1 MNFRTQIK
9 LKETQNQINYQS
21 DILLFGSCFS
31 NNIGDKLTYFKFKT
45 SKNPFGIIF
54 QPKAIE
60 KLIFK
65 CLDDAIFTED
75 DLIFHNERWHCFD
88 IHSDFSHFDKTV
100 ILTQLNSVLK
110 RTKEQLLKASHI
122 VITLGTAWVYRN
134 KNQNTLVANCHKIPL
149 KEFEKE
155 LLSIDKIT
163 ASLKNITEKI
173 HGINSNCEIIFTLS
187 PVRHLKDGFIENQQS
202 KAHLLSAIHEVIKL
216 QITTHY
222 FPSYEIMLDD
232 LRDYRFYKKDL
243 LHPNELAIDYIWEK
257 FSKVWINEEVKN
269 IMQKVSKIQNG
280 LNHKPFNPN
289 SEQHKLF
296 LKKMRFKM
304 DVLNRDFNIS
314 FV

>member
-1 MNFRTQIK
+1 MNNFRTQIK
-9 LKETQNQINYQS
+9 LKETQNQIDYQS

-45 SKNPFGIIF
+45 TVNPFGIIF

-65 CLDDAIFTED
+65 CLDDTIFTED

-88 IHSDFSHFDKTV
+88 VHSDFSHFDKTV
-100 ILTQLNSVLK
+100 ILTQLNSVLNE
-110 RTKEQLLKASHI
+110 TKNNILKTSHLI
-122 VITLGTAWVYRN
+122 ITLGTAWVYRN
-134 KNQNTLVANCHKIPL
+134 KNRNVLVANCHKIPQ
-149 KEFEKE
+149 KEFKKE
-155 LLSIDKIT
+155 LLTIHEIT
-163 ASLKNITEKI
+163 TSLKSITEKI
-173 HGINSNCEIIFTLS
+173 HGINSNCEVIFTLS
-187 PVRHLKDGFIENQQS
+187 PVRHLKDGFVENQQS

-216 QITTHY
+216 QSYTHY

-257 FSKVWINEEVKN
+257 FSKVWINKEVKS
-269 IMQKVSKIQNG
+269 IMQKVSEIQNG

-296 LKKMRFKM
+296 LKKIHLKM
-304 DVLNRDFNIS
+304 QVLNRDFNIC
-314 FV
+314 F